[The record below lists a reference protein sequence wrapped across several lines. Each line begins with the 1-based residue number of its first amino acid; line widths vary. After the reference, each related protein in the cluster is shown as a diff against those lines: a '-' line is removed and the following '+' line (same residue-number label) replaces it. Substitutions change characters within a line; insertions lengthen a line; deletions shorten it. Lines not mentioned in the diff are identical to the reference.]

1 MLLRV
6 WSAGCNC
13 WPGFNQSV
21 ALVQEHCAF
30 VCASTEGL
38 CFYCTAQGL
47 NAATS
52 AGRMRLAFAPALAA
66 LRPCANGST
75 LAAPLAE
82 QQL

>member
-1 MLLRV
+1 MV
-6 WSAGCNC
+6 
-13 WPGFNQSV
+13 
-21 ALVQEHCAF
+21 LVQEHCAF
-30 VCASTEGL
+30 LCALTEGF
-38 CFYCTAQGL
+38 CFYCTAHGR

-52 AGRMRLAFAPALAA
+52 AGRMRLAFAPASAA